1 MVLPQLLQKSGGP
14 EKGIV
19 ARFDRRHR
27 FMLSR
32 IHDGH
37 GFHVYVLE
45 NRARGE
51 KILIERYLFD
61 RFRAAFRQARHMLDT
76 QGTQNTRLLVDV
88 SFRTD
93 RRFSIVRG
101 KTRPNELLIRE
112 AKPRLGSTGFLS
124 VSQNALQAL
133 DDLLFHPDL
142 RHPNDLLDRITTY
155 HKLFQFSFTQEGS
168 TSITSDLI
176 LRKDVLSEVMRYYP
190 ALGKR
195 ESGENAKIDAEL
207 DRIPVSRPKDKAKPL
222 FKSRLAA
229 RDDDQGYQVDY
240 ETLFNE
246 VESKKTQTG
255 PKGPKATVS
264 KQGASQSCF
273 MLPILAGDVKASDG
287 RQLSCDFDSQQ
298 IQILRDSLLSDRES
312 EFYLGIELLDC
323 IYKKSNKLFTFR
335 FPLYYLRVTLE
346 ESGRRLQMY
355 PEGNQVF
362 LNHLAL
368 ANLFESFT
376 KSKAGRDG
384 LDEFLKT
391 LSSQTFQVENFSGR
405 VRIMRRLPVHEDVF
419 SRTREILMGFP
430 GENGKGGLL
439 GGLPLVGIEC
449 DLESVGLYKSPKPSA
464 PTVAALESDLDHILQ
479 VASIE
484 PERFYE
490 SLLGRFLT
498 PGVALT
504 TPDKQPFYE
513 RKWIP
518 GALPKSTRNLLDRTN
533 DHDLIL
539 LEGPPGTGKTHTII
553 NLLIHC
559 IASGKRLLVVSDKQA
574 AIQALIERLQGY
586 LLGREGQSSQT
597 KQLEALWRLAI
608 KVVDLI
614 PTNDTSLPHWASQ
627 LRSMLRVDNTAELSW
642 PAEDAGLDGKLDDL
656 DQRLEEIHQRLADLL
671 AGYYG
676 HRDKTVHVAGKKN
689 HPRHSADRAAM
700 LALARA
706 LDRDREDDLRDMIA
720 DFISDRREL
729 NQSAWESCYAF
740 FDISDHG
747 RPDDRQHLTDLQEGI
762 GRLLKAR
769 PKSRSRLTR
778 LTDTWPDG
786 PYKRMVIDR
795 FDQAFVPDGSLG
807 LRTWRK
813 CKSLFVHPLGKMLK
827 KLQRLVARQLRLL
840 AAKDR
845 IEPPVWAL
853 LGEIH
858 QALRPDARHG
868 ACLALELSQA
878 LAAEPK
884 TQDTVQELLDR
895 LQDLQQTRD
904 ELVRKRFL
912 AGLSRIGQ
920 RALAP
925 DHKGGT
931 NRLTSILASL
941 DNLEA
946 FESLTNARAVLQDL
960 QTLLYNTFP
969 VWICHKRAVPFLFP
983 CLEQS
988 VDLVIVDEATQC
1000 RVDDALPLLYRA
1012 KKLMAVGDERQTVL
1026 AKESVID
1033 DYLFRDF
1040 DLDEHLRTA
1049 QAHGIKGGGSHLFGL
1064 VKRIKQAAVLLDEH
1078 YRCPPDIIAYS
1089 NRYVYNDEL
1098 KIMQWRMAGNNPAV
1112 VVDYSEKETEPG
1124 DKKPSGSFRGVDTD
1138 MVDRFL
1144 DFVVRCIKEQEKK
1157 TGKPIDAERNV
1168 ALCYFLLKNEPYV
1181 KHVKSRFLSKLR
1193 GGGAVLDGAGAALQG
1208 KERDYIFYLWD
1219 VTRHN
1224 LKFFSMGDDITKRK
1238 GELNVLMTRAR
1249 RGAFH
1254 YLHRDFEKLAHG
1266 RASIT
1271 EYLWQTYQQSAATDS
1286 KTDPMPASADETN
1299 GITGKLLRTLL
1310 QQALGNDAPKISS
1323 RFEVPNCQFDLV
1335 VGDPTKIVD
1344 LVLLPTRL
1352 SDPAI
1357 GWVDLSGF
1365 ADTRNPAQQV
1375 IDHYFQLKRAIP
1387 RIEPVF
1393 GFVHEAAQRDSH
1405 VLKRIRRLLENA

>member
-1 MVLPQLLQKSGGP
+1 MALTQLLQKSVGP

-45 NRARGE
+45 NQARGE

-61 RFRAAFRQARHMLDT
+61 RFRAAFRQARHMLGT
-76 QGTQNTRLLVDV
+76 QETQNTRLLVDV
-88 SFRTD
+88 NFRTD

-101 KTRPNELLIRE
+101 KDHRNELLIRE
-112 AKPRLGSTGFLS
+112 AKPRLDSTGFLS

-133 DDLLFHPDL
+133 EDLLFHPNL

-155 HKLFQFSFTQEGS
+155 HKLFQFSFIPEGS

-176 LRKDVLSEVMRYYP
+176 LRKEVLSEVMRYYP

-195 ESGENAKIDAEL
+195 ESGENTKIDAEL
-207 DRIPVSRPKDKAKPL
+207 VRMPVSRPKEKAKPL

-229 RDDDQGYQVDY
+229 RDNDQAYQVDY
-240 ETLFNE
+240 EALFNE
-246 VESKKTQTG
+246 VASKKTQTT
-255 PKGPKATVS
+255 PKRPQETVS
-264 KQGASQSCF
+264 KQHASQRCF

-287 RQLSCDFDSQQ
+287 RQLRCDFDSQH
-298 IQILRDSLLSDRES
+298 IQMLRESLLTDRES
-312 EFYLGIELLDC
+312 EFYLGIEILDC

-355 PEGNQVF
+355 PEGNRIF

-368 ANLFESFT
+368 ANLIESFT
-376 KSKAGRDG
+376 QSKAGRDG
-384 LDEFLKT
+384 LDEFFKT

-439 GGLPLVGIEC
+439 AGLALVGIEC
-449 DLESVGLYKSPKPSA
+449 DLESVGLYKSPKPTA

-479 VASIE
+479 IASIE

-504 TPDKQPFYE
+504 APDKQPFYK
-513 RKWIP
+513 RRWIP
-518 GALPKSTRNLLDRTN
+518 GALPKSTRYLLSRTN
-533 DHDLIL
+533 DHDLVL

-574 AIQALIERLQGY
+574 AIQALVERLQGY
-586 LLGREGQSSQT
+586 ILGRERQSAQT

-614 PTNDTSLPHWASQ
+614 PTHDTSLPHWASQ

-642 PAEDAGLDGKLDDL
+642 PAEDAGSDGKLDEL
-656 DQRLEEIHQRLADLL
+656 DQRMAHIHQQLDDLL
-671 AGYYG
+671 AEYYG
-676 HRDKTVHVAGKKN
+676 HGDENARVARKKD
-689 HPRHSADRAAM
+689 HPHGLADQEAI
-700 LALARA
+700 LALARV
-706 LDRDREDDLRDMIA
+706 LDRDREDNLSGMVA
-720 DFISDRREL
+720 DFISDRRKL
-729 NQSAWESCYAF
+729 NQSVWESCYSF
-740 FDISDHG
+740 FDLSDQDL
-747 RPDDRQHLTDLQEGI
+747 PDARQQFSALQEGI
-762 GRLLKAR
+762 GRLSKAGPR
-769 PKSRSRLTR
+769 RRSRLTS
-778 LTDTWPDG
+778 LIDTWPDG
-786 PYKRMVIDR
+786 PLKRLVSER
-795 FDQAFVPDGSLG
+795 FDQAFLPDSSLG
-807 LRTWRK
+807 LRAWRK
-813 CKSLFVHPLGKMLK
+813 FKSLFGHPLRNMLK
-827 KLQRLVARQLRLL
+827 DLQRLVTNQVRLF
-840 AAKDR
+840 ASRDR
-845 IEPPVWAL
+845 IEQPVWVL
-853 LGEIH
+853 LCEIH
-858 QALRPDARHG
+858 QALRPDAQNG
-868 ACLALELSQA
+868 TSLVLELA
-878 LAAEPK
+878 RTLTAESPV
-884 TQDTVQELLDR
+884 QDTVQGLLDR
-895 LQDLQQTRD
+895 LQDLQQARD
-904 ELVRKRFL
+904 DLVRKRFL
-912 AGLSRIGQ
+912 TGLSKIGQ
-920 RALAP
+920 RALAL
-925 DHKGGT
+925 DHQGGT
-931 NRLTSILASL
+931 NRMTSILAAL

-946 FESLTNARAVLQDL
+946 FGSLTNARAVLQDL
-960 QTLLYNTFP
+960 QRLLYNTYP

-988 VDLVIVDEATQC
+988 FDLIIVDEATQC

-1012 KKLMAVGDERQTVL
+1012 KKIMAVGDERQTVL

-1049 QAHGIKGGGSHLFGL
+1049 QAHGIKGGGTHLFGL

-1098 KIMQWRMAGNNPAV
+1098 KIMQWRMAGKKPAV
-1112 VVDYSEKETEPG
+1112 VVDYTEKDTEPG
-1124 DKKPSGSFRGVDTD
+1124 DRKPSASFRGVDTD
-1138 MVDRFL
+1138 MVDRFMN
-1144 DFVVRCIKEQEKK
+1144 FVARCIKDLEKK
-1157 TGKPIDAERNV
+1157 TGKSIDAERNV

-1219 VTRHN
+1219 VTRQN
-1224 LKFFSMGDDITKRK
+1224 LKFFAMGDDITKRK

-1254 YLHRDFEKLAHG
+1254 YLHRDFDKLSHG

-1271 EYLWQTYQQSAATDS
+1271 EYLWQTYQKSGTTDS
-1286 KTDPMPASADETN
+1286 KTEPMLASADGDAGE
-1299 GITGKLLRTLL
+1299 ITGELLRTLL
-1310 QQALGNDAPKISS
+1310 QQAFCDAKPMVSS
-1323 RFEVPNCQFDLV
+1323 RLKADNCQLALV

-1344 LVLLPTRL
+1344 LVLLPDRL

-1357 GWVDLSGF
+1357 GLVDLSGF
-1365 ADTRNPAQQV
+1365 ADTQNPAQQV

-1393 GFVHEAAQRDSH
+1393 TFVHEAAKKDSY
-1405 VLKRIRRLLENA
+1405 VLKRIRQLLA